1 MSHYLRCLQLAKAI
15 SDLYDIRF
23 AHSESYVEI
32 VKKAGFRTFLCEEIN
47 PQEVMAFAK
56 KFNFSWIN
64 KNNLERV
71 FQSQVECIGEYKPA
85 AVLGDTAP
93 TLKMAAEAT
102 QTLYVSLM
110 NGYMTKYYDCVR
122 KIARAH
128 PAAQYEDTLPPRL
141 FDFMVKT
148 GERVAFR
155 QVHKPFKKMR
165 KKYGLSPQKM
175 YLDELEG
182 DHNLIC
188 DIPSLFPQRN
198 LPSNY
203 SVIGPLFYSG
213 HESEQEVLRFLEND
227 KPNILLSIGSSGYFK
242 KFSFLLSEAFKNIN
256 IVVAGNTN
264 GALQGNNILS
274 KAFLNNC
281 SIMDKIDLMLC
292 HGGNGTIYQGL
303 AFGVPVICS
312 TSIFEQEWNV
322 QRIVDL
328 NLGASLDNISE
339 LEQIKNLISY
349 WMGCKNKNELKS
361 IKEQINLNE
370 SKKKFRDFWT
380 QTLKRI

>member
-1 MSHYLRCLQLAKAI
+1 MSHYLRCLQLAEAI

-23 AHSESYVEI
+23 AHSERYGEI
-32 VKKAGFRTFLCEEIN
+32 VKKAGFQTFPCEGIN
-47 PQEVMAFAK
+47 PQEVMACAK
-56 KFNFSWIN
+56 NFDFSWIN
-64 KNNLERV
+64 KDNLERV
-71 FQSQVECIGEYKPA
+71 FQSQVECIQECKPA
-85 AVLGDTAP
+85 AVLGDTSP

-102 QTLYVSLM
+102 QVPYVSLM
-110 NGYMTKYYDCVR
+110 NGYMTKYYRFVR

-128 PAAQYEDTLPPRL
+128 PAVQFEDKLPPRL
-141 FDFMVKT
+141 FDLMVKI
-148 GERVAFR
+148 GEKGAFR
-155 QVHKPFKKMR
+155 QVHKPFKKIR

-188 DIPSLFPQRN
+188 DLPSLFPQKN
-198 LPSNY
+198 LSSNY
-203 SVIGPLFYSG
+203 RFIGPLFYSG
-213 HESEQEVLRFLEND
+213 QESEQEVLRFLGKG
-227 KPNILLSIGSSGYFK
+227 KPNILLSMGSSGDFK
-242 KFSFLLSEAFKNIN
+242 KFSFLMGEAYKNIN
-256 IVVAGNTN
+256 IIVAGNAN

-274 KAFLNNC
+274 RAFLNNC
-281 SIMDKIDLMLC
+281 AILEKVYLMLC
-292 HGGNGTIYQGL
+292 HGGNGTIYQSL

-328 NLGASLDNISE
+328 NLGASLDNISKP
-339 LEQIKNLISY
+339 EQIKNLISY
-349 WMGCKNKNELKS
+349 WMGRKNNNELKS

-380 QTLKRI
+380 QTF